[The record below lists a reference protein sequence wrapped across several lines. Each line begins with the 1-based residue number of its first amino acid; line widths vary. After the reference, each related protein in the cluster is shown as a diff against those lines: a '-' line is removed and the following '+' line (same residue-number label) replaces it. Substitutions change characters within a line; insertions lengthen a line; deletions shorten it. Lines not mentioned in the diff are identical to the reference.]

1 MLGTLGLDP
10 GALGEVGS
18 DPRAGLRGAHRVA
31 LLPWL
36 RGGPLDDPILFGE
49 IPS

>member
-10 GALGEVGS
+10 RALGEAGS
-18 DPRAGLRGAHRVA
+18 DPRAGLRGAHGVA

-36 RGGPLDDPILFGE
+36 RGGPLYDPILLGE